1 MKHSKDIN
9 KQKKVYYLQQLRF
22 LPTPISGL
30 ICDDRS
36 QTSTLDL
43 CAALRCGASRVKVL
57 KVCQSQRLLGSQ
69 TLQGLHTVK
78 AIFF

>member
-9 KQKKVYYLQQLRF
+9 KQKKVYYLQQLCF

-43 CAALRCGASRVKVL
+43 CAALRCGALRV
-57 KVCQSQRLLGSQ
+57 
-69 TLQGLHTVK
+69 
-78 AIFF
+78 